1 MVWHQPIIRTA
12 CPVGGWEEASLWEG
26 MKLRDTSS
34 QCWEGLHRNSQKA
47 QLPPICCIQHWFG
60 FVFPFFPSS
69 IGGKPIQRWLYQE
82 AVRVPGSHTGTLSL
96 GLSQVLEPPWDLQRH
111 RHCCRGVCGCSTS
124 PVGYQ
129 QGLLSGSPGAAFPSL
144 LPRGDR
150 VALQS

>member
-12 CPVGGWEEASLWEG
+12 CPIGGWEEASLWEG

-96 GLSQVLEPPWDLQRH
+96 GLSQVLEPPWDLQQH
-111 RHCCRGVCGCSTS
+111 RHCCKQRG
-124 PVGYQ
+124 
-129 QGLLSGSPGAAFPSL
+129 L
-144 LPRGDR
+144 R
-150 VALQS
+150 LQHQSCWVPTGIAEWEPWSCIPIPLAQRR